1 MADECLYHNRYNSG
15 RFSHCDGQ
23 VYPSPSELACHCL
36 IHPGSGPYY
45 HRDDC
50 VQDQIAFLRSA
61 AENTGLGIRPEIL
74 INPYPGKPKNHV
86 FPVNCSQEKKRPSL
100 CDSLLRISVID
111 NQMMSVCSLD
121 PVCVCAPVLRSLV
134 GIDGSCR
141 NINREFS
148 LVESIPIDKSGRCRG
163 SKCQ

>member
-50 VQDQIAFLRSA
+50 IQDQIAFLRSA

-86 FPVNCSQEKKRPSL
+86 FPVNCSQEKEAIAMRQPLTNPSHRQSNDVSVQPGS
-100 CDSLLRISVID
+100 CLRIWSSSP
-111 NQMMSVCSLD
+111 QPCRYRRKLQEHKS
-121 PVCVCAPVLRSLV
+121 
-134 GIDGSCR
+134 GIQSCR
-141 NINREFS
+141 KHSN
-148 LVESIPIDKSGRCRG
+148 
-163 SKCQ
+163 

>member
-50 VQDQIAFLRSA
+50 VQNQIAFCNQQLKIQAWESGLKYLLTHTQENPKTMFSQSIALKKMKEASAMRQPLTNLSHRQSNDVRVQPGFCLRM
-61 AENTGLGIRPEIL
+61 
-74 INPYPGKPKNHV
+74 
-86 FPVNCSQEKKRPSL
+86 CSSSPR
-100 CDSLLRISVID
+100 
-111 NQMMSVCSLD
+111 
-121 PVCVCAPVLRSLV
+121 
-134 GIDGSCR
+134 SCR
-141 NINREFS
+141 YRRKLQEH
-148 LVESIPIDKSGRCRG
+148 KSGIQSCRKH
-163 SKCQ
+163 SN